1 MKRLLVSA
9 LVLVVLLSAVIA
21 PAGSV
26 RAQEMTKVRLQLKW
40 VAQAQFAGYF
50 AAVAQGFYKNRGL
63 DVEIKLGGPDIVPE
77 QVVASGGAEF
87 GLDWLPSLLNSR
99 EQGANLVHIA
109 QVFARSGMR
118 EISFKDKNINSV
130 ADLKGK
136 KVGVWLGGNEFELF
150 AALVKNGMDPN
161 NPSDVTI
168 VKQPFDMT
176 LMLKGEVDAAAAMT
190 YNEYAQVLEAVNP
203 QTNKQY
209 QPDELNVIDFNKEGT
224 AMLEDLVFANGDWL
238 AKSGNDD
245 VAVRFLAAS
254 FEGWAYCRDNQAD
267 CVKIVLSQGTALPEG
282 HQTWQMNEINKLI
295 WPNEKGIGILD
306 PAAFKQ
312 TADISLK
319 YKVITKEPDKD
330 AYRTDLA
337 EKALKLLG
345 DKFDAFGKS
354 WQAVTVKVS
363 EGGKTAE
370 VASASAPTGGKATL
384 MVGSNDKLGKFLVG
398 ANGMTL
404 YRFKKDKPGESACY
418 DKCAE
423 AWPPLLVGA
432 DENPAA
438 GEGIAGKLGTITR
451 KDGKLQVTYNDMPL
465 YFYVKDKAAG
475 DAVGQGVGDVWF
487 VVAP

>member
-1 MKRLLVSA
+1 MKRLLVFA
-9 LVLVVLLSAVIA
+9 VVLVVMLTAVIA
-21 PAGSV
+21 PAGTT
-26 RAQEMTKVRLQLKW
+26 RAQDLTKVRLQLKW

-50 AAVAQGFYKNRGL
+50 ASVAKGFYKNRGL

-118 EISFKDKNINSV
+118 EISFKDKSIGSV
-130 ADLKGK
+130 NDLKNK

-161 NPSDVTI
+161 NPADVTI

-203 QTNKQY
+203 KTGKQY
-209 QPDELNVIDFNKEGT
+209 QSEELNVIDFNKEGT

-238 AKSGNDD
+238 AKSGSDD

-267 CVKIVLSQGTALPEG
+267 CVKIVLAQGTALPEG

-295 WPNEKGIGILD
+295 WPNDKGIGILD

-345 DKFDAFGKS
+345 DKFDASGKN
-354 WQAVTVKVS
+354 WQPATIKVS
-363 EGGKTAE
+363 EGGKSAE
-370 VASASAPTGGKATL
+370 VSAASVPAAGKATV
-384 MVGSNDKLGKFLVG
+384 MVSKNDKLGSFLVA

-404 YRFKKDKPGESACY
+404 YLFKNDKPGESACY

-423 AWPPLLVGA
+423 NWPPLLVG
-432 DENPAA
+432 DNEKPSA
-438 GEGIAGKLGTITR
+438 GDGVSGKLGTAKR

-465 YFYVKDKAAG
+465 YFFIKDKAAG
-475 DAVGQGVGDVWF
+475 DVNGQGAGNVWY

>member
-9 LVLVVLLSAVIA
+9 LILVVLLTAVVA
-21 PAGSV
+21 PAGTV
-26 RAQEMTKVRLQLKW
+26 RAQDLTKVRLQLKW

-50 AAVAQGFYKNRGL
+50 AAAAKGFYKNRGL

-87 GLDWLPSLLNSR
+87 GIDWLPSLLNSR

-118 EISFKDKNINSV
+118 EISFKDKNINAV
-130 ADLKGK
+130 NDLKNK

-203 QTNKQY
+203 TTNKQY
-209 QPDELNVIDFNKEGT
+209 KPEELNVIDFNKEGT
-224 AMLEDLVFANGDWL
+224 GMLEDLIFANGDWL
-238 AKSGNDD
+238 AKSGSDD

-254 FEGWAYCRDNQAD
+254 FEGWAYCRDNQAE
-267 CVKIVLSQGTALPEG
+267 CVKAVLAQGTALPEG

-295 WPNEKGIGILD
+295 WPNDKGIGILD

-345 DKFDAFGKS
+345 DKFDAFGKN
-354 WQAVTVKVS
+354 WQPLTVKVS
-363 EGGKTAE
+363 EGGK
-370 VASASAPTGGKATL
+370 SADVSSSAAPAAGKATVML
-384 MVGSNDKLGKFLVG
+384 SKNDKLGSFLVA

-404 YRFKKDKPGESACY
+404 YAFKNDKPGQSACY

-423 AWPPLLVGA
+423 AWPPLLVGTN
-432 DENPAA
+432 ETPVA
-438 GEGIAGKLGTITR
+438 GDGITGKLGTTKR
-451 KDGKLQVTYNDMPL
+451 TDGKIQVTYKDMPL

-475 DAVGQGVGDVWF
+475 DTTGQGVGGVWA